1 MGVQSLWQI
10 LAPTA
15 RTVRL
20 EALSRKK
27 LAVDASIWIYQF
39 IKAVRDSQGNGL
51 HHSHIV
57 GFFRRICKLLYFG
70 ILPIFV
76 FDGGAPALKRETIR
90 KRRETRAANEEST
103 GDKAHRLLTK
113 QLQRGG
119 GGGGDSGGDSSHDS
133 SHDTSHDTSGNSTKN
148 PKTKRFIQQDEYDLP
163 HMKRIKIDD
172 NDERLIPEEEFKQM
186 ADSFDVVDGI
196 NINDI
201 DPNSEAFT
209 ELPLATQ
216 YTILSHLRLQSRLR
230 MGFTKGQLES
240 IFPDSMDFSRFQIEQ
255 VKKRNFFTQRLM
267 NISGMGED
275 GGNITRR
282 IAGDKDRK
290 YALIRTNDGWSLSL
304 GRGEKEE
311 EEKEMEKEMEK
322 EFNNTTDDVTSNDI
336 KSVINHKS
344 VTSDKSVNHTK
355 PSTNDTPILIDSDS
369 DFEDVPMNQNTNQDN
384 EETAEEKEFHEAVIK
399 SIYEQYGD
407 NDEDDLKRAIAQSK
421 QEYNE
426 LQQKENASNSS
437 NLLGL
442 NFSLTSE
449 DNSKE
454 EPVEEVEEVESEEE
468 KEVKETETEKPKPM
482 PAWFGTKID
491 EDSLKPITVEENV
504 EEEEEENDD
513 GLISWNEAKEMLDE
527 EGEEVEVIDEKE
539 RDEREDE
546 REEEIEEEIE
556 KRDVTNENDKERTEI
571 NENELVERDYKERTE
586 INENDKETNETNEND
601 KERVE
606 TIENVNETIENNNQ
620 RTEKNENVNEGN
632 ENNIINNINTD
643 NNTTNT
649 RVDPPLD
656 YVFVDDE
663 DEMIDKQLAHENDD
677 HQDLRHHIHTNHDIP
692 VSSETFITQ
701 DQLYQ
706 ERLQKQKRDS
716 EEVTTTMIN
725 DVQELLRRFGIP
737 FITAPMEA
745 EAQCAE
751 LYDLGLVDG
760 IITDDSDCFLFGGDR
775 IYKNMFNQKQYV
787 ECYLQQE
794 IQAKFGLN
802 QHRLIEL
809 GLLLGSDYTDGVKG
823 IGPVLAME
831 ILAEFG
837 NLVEFKLWYD
847 KAVLRQ
853 HQDSLTS
860 VKKTL
865 LNRITTNKLYLSPH
879 FPDDVVFKAYT
890 NPEVDHSKEAFKWGV
905 PDLDQIRSF
914 LMYNVGWSQA
924 QVDEVMVPL
933 IRDMNRKARD
943 GTQSTIGE
951 FFPSSFTESRKE
963 LMVGKRLKSAANK
976 LGRRQ

>member
-1 MGVQSLWQI
+1 MGVQSLWHI

-103 GDKAHRLLTK
+103 SDKAHRLLTK

-119 GGGGDSGGDSSHDS
+119 DKDNNNINNTNNHN
-133 SHDTSHDTSGNSTKN
+133 T
-148 PKTKRFIQQDEYDLP
+148 PRTKRFIQQDEYDLP

-186 ADSFDVVDGI
+186 TDSFDVVDGI

-201 DPNSEAFT
+201 DPNSESFT
-209 ELPLATQ
+209 ELPLSTQ

-267 NISGMGED
+267 GISGMGED
-275 GGNITRR
+275 GNITKR

-304 GRGEKEE
+304 GREEKEQEKKEE
-311 EEKEMEKEMEK
+311 EEKREKEL
-322 EFNNTTDDVTSNDI
+322 NNKRDDVTDV
-336 KSVINHKS
+336 KLM
-344 VTSDKSVNHTK
+344 TSDKAI
-355 PSTNDTPILIDSDS
+355 TNDKADIHQPILIESDS
-369 DFEDVPMNQNTNQDN
+369 DFEDVPMNQNNEETA
-384 EETAEEKEFHEAVIK
+384 EETAEEKEFHGAVIK

-407 NDEDDLKRAIAQSK
+407 DDEEDLKRAIAESK

-426 LQQKENASNSS
+426 LQQRESASNSS

-442 NFSLTSE
+442 NFSLPSE
-449 DNSKE
+449 DKE
-454 EPVEEVEEVESEEE
+454 EPVEEVEEIDKSEEGE
-468 KEVKETETEKPKPM
+468 EGEEEVKETEKPKPM
-482 PAWFGTKID
+482 PVWFGTKID
-491 EDSLKPITVEENV
+491 EDSLKPVTVEEV
-504 EEEEEENDD
+504 KEEEGEGEEEEENDD
-513 GLISWNEAKEMLDE
+513 GLISWNEAKEILDDE
-527 EGEEVEVIDEKE
+527 EGEEEIDERGKRDEKE
-539 RDEREDE
+539 DE
-546 REEEIEEEIE
+546 I
-556 KRDVTNENDKERTEI
+556 V
-571 NENELVERDYKERTE
+571 
-586 INENDKETNETNEND
+586 NETNENEVEIVEERD
-601 KERVE
+601 ETNNERVE
-606 TIENVNETIENNNQ
+606 RDDEERNEI
-620 RTEKNENVNEGN
+620 NENINESN
-632 ENNIINNINTD
+632 ENINELNEININNTP
-643 NNTTNT
+643 NNSNHHSHSPDT
-649 RVDPPLD
+649 PLD

-663 DEMIDKQLAHENDD
+663 DEMIDKQLAHENED
-677 HQDLRHHIHTNHDIP
+677 HQDLRHHIHTKHDIP

-837 NLVEFKLWYD
+837 NLSDFKLWYD

-853 HQDSLTS
+853 HDDSLS
-860 VKKTL
+860 LVKKTL
-865 LNRITTNKLYLSPH
+865 LNRIASNKLYLSPH

-890 NPEVDHSKEAFKWGV
+890 HPEVDHSKEAFKWGV

-933 IRDMNRKARD
+933 IRDMNRKARE

-963 LMVGKRLKSAANK
+963 LLVGKRLKAAANR